1 MIRSAGGGAV
11 RGSRRPLRGLLTMRL
26 FLNAIKDLPHPEEHG
41 RAITRP
47 CVSKD
52 AGCRC
57 SARRYSA
64 ATGPNTGPPGMMR
77 RPGRRRRNG
86 RARLSS
92 TTGPGATT
100 RSEEHTSELQSLMR
114 ISYAIFCTKKNKKYI
129 YL

>member
-64 ATGPNTGPPGMMR
+64 ATGPNTGQPGRMR
-77 RPGRRRRNG
+77 RPGRRRGNEIGRGKGGTPGKKANLVRRLLLEKRN
-86 RARLSS
+86 
-92 TTGPGATT
+92 
-100 RSEEHTSELQSLMR
+100 
-114 ISYAIFCTKKNKKYI
+114 
-129 YL
+129 